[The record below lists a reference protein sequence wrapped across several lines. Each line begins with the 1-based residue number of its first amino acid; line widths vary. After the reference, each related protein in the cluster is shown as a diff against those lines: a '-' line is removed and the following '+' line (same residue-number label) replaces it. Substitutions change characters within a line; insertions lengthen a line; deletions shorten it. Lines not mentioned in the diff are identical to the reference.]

1 MQNKI
6 KNQTM
11 DKSQEFV
18 ILQTYLMA
26 EDTEG
31 QSLTPT
37 IILAHNR
44 DRTKECLRGKN

>member
-1 MQNKI
+1 
-6 KNQTM
+6 M

-18 ILQTYLMA
+18 ILQTYLMP